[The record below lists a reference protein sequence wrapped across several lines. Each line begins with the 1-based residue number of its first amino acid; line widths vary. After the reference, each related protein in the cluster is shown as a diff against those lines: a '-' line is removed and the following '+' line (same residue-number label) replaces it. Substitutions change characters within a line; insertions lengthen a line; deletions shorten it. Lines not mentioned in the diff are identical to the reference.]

1 MSGKKAPT
9 KHKAKAGATA
19 KALPARKARS
29 TVKARPTKTPPLPQ
43 LITPRDLEILEYAE
57 AMGLFAK
64 KQYQAAQ
71 PLFLR
76 LTARRISTLH
86 MPRAHVCRCVNNSVP
101 NRELEIVATG

>member
-1 MSGKKAPT
+1 MSGKRAPT
-9 KHKAKAGATA
+9 KHKAKAGGAA

-29 TVKARPTKTPPLPQ
+29 TVKARPTKVPPVLK

-76 LTARRISTLH
+76 LTGAENIDIAHAARTRLQICEQLCAKPRI
-86 MPRAHVCRCVNNSVP
+86 
-101 NRELEIVATG
+101 